1 MISVEKYTN
10 NIMKVLFFA
19 NKMPDLCGAFLHD
32 IDLGIELQKRG
43 HQVVFLSI
51 KIPKEG
57 YNGGTWRGFRFVHYS
72 AASSFLDTSDVWICP
87 HAPVLPEVRKLN
99 DRGYNRPIIATCHY
113 DGNYNTLR
121 YTGNANWAE
130 MVLFINGIMEV
141 NYRKNITPW
150 PPMVR
155 RTHAIRPLMHRDK
168 IEILEPFRGDC
179 ITLVNANQNKG
190 VHVFIDLAKRMP
202 HRKFLGVL
210 PYYGERQLPP
220 APGNIEW
227 VPFDDDIRTILKR
240 TRILLAPSY
249 YESFGRI
256 AVEAMLNR
264 IPVLYSNPL
273 EKSAYP
279 GGSTEGL
286 HEWIQ
291 PAGIACERED
301 FNSWTSAIESL
312 DNEDIYVERGE
323 QSRQHIE
330 EMNIFTEATR
340 IAGLVEDFSRQ
351 NPVVSRA
358 SQPQQQF
365 QGRTAEPGRVVLQQP
380 PEGRQVAGFG
390 FSNGRLKILR

>member
-1 MISVEKYTN
+1 
-10 NIMKVLFFA
+10 MKVLFFA

-32 IDLGIELQKRG
+32 IDLGLELLKRG
-43 HQVVFLSI
+43 HQVVFLTV
-51 KIPKEG
+51 KVPKEG
-57 YNGGTWRGFRFVHYS
+57 YNGGTWRGFRFIHYS
-72 AASSFLDTSDVWICP
+72 AASSFLDTSDIWVCP

-99 DRGYNRPIIATCHY
+99 DKGYNRPIVATCHY

-121 YTGNANWAE
+121 YDRNAKWGE
-130 MVLFINGIMEV
+130 MILFINKIMEA

-150 PPMVR
+150 PAQVR
-155 RTHAIRPLMHRDK
+155 RTDSVRPLMHREK
-168 IEILEPFRGDC
+168 IEITEPFRGDC

-202 HRKFLGVL
+202 DRKFLGIL
-210 PYYGERQLPP
+210 PYYGETRLPP

-240 TRILLAPSY
+240 TRILLVPSY

-264 IPVLYSNPL
+264 IPVLYSKPL
-273 EKSAYP
+273 EKSLYP

-286 HEWIQ
+286 DEWIQ

-301 FNSWTSAIESL
+301 TKSWISAIEYL
-312 DNEDIYVERGE
+312 DNEEVYTERGE

-330 EMNIFTEATR
+330 DMNIFSEASR
-340 IAGLVEDFSRQ
+340 IAGMVEEFSRQ
-351 NPVVSRA
+351 NPVVIRSQ
-358 SQPQQQF
+358 QPQQTQAK
-365 QGRTAEPGRVVLQQP
+365 TVEPGRVVLQQP
-380 PEGRQVAGFG
+380 PDGRQVAGFG
-390 FSNGRLKILR
+390 FSNGRLRILR